1 MSLWSKMIK
10 HTSSSWCCHLFQQLY
25 ERAGQRGFS
34 AIVKVTST
42 GPIFFVL
49 QFRAVDKGLEPD
61 VSKSSLPLLMVSEMA
76 LHYCPS
82 CGTNLDDY
90 YRDTMEGLYRA
101 GLAIEF

>member
-1 MSLWSKMIK
+1 MFKRKNSLW
-10 HTSSSWCCHLFQQLY
+10 CCQIFQNLY

-34 AIVKVTST
+34 SVVNKTST

-49 QFRAVDKGLEPD
+49 QFRAVGTGCESN
-61 VSKSSLPLLMVSEMA
+61 VSRLSVQSPLLVSDMA

-82 CGTNLDDY
+82 CGTNLDSY
-90 YRDTMEGLYRA
+90 YRDRMESLYRP